1 MKTIFLS
8 YPMNGID
15 AASQLQMRSEM
26 INQLI
31 LLYPNEEL
39 KFIHNGDCPVKEN
52 AGRLYYLGQAVSQMD
67 KCDTV
72 AFYPGYKDAK
82 ECLIERTVAELY
94 GLEVIEL

>member
-8 YPMNGID
+8 YPMNGVD
-15 AASQLQMRSEM
+15 EVTQLHTRSEM
-26 INQLI
+26 MDKLI
-31 LLYPNEEL
+31 KVLPHEEI
-39 KFIHNGDCPVKEN
+39 KFVHNGDCTVKEN
-52 AGRLYYLGQAVSQMD
+52 AGRLYYLGQAISQMD

-82 ECLIERTVAELY
+82 GCLIERTVAELY

>member
-15 AASQLQMRSEM
+15 AATQLQMRKEM
-26 INQLI
+26 MDKLI
-31 LLYPNEEL
+31 KLLSNEEI
-39 KFIHNGDCPVKEN
+39 KFVHNADCPVEKN
-52 AGRLYYLGQAVSQMD
+52 AGRLYYLGQAISKMD

-82 ECLIERTVAELY
+82 GCLVERTVAELY